1 MLSHSTTMATLTVAA
16 KAPFI
21 PYSTIIASEFVK
33 AETDVSLTVEFV
45 DEKSVE
51 SGSDAT
57 AKLVVGEKTYSGEL
71 ESLKGLAALI
81 PSISSSVDS
90 SLSWVEFALGKLAN
104 KNFKALAAD
113 LEKLDTHLNFRSFIV
128 GYSYSLADIAVW
140 GVLRANAVMGSVIK
154 NAVYSNIS
162 RWYSFIALDSKFDV
176 ADKTTKS
183 INELRK
189 NLKAAKGE
197 KKEGH
202 KANFAIDLPNAQ
214 MGKVVTRFPPEPSG
228 YLHIGHAK
236 SICLNFGI
244 GKQYNGLT
252 NLRFDDTN
260 PVKED
265 VEYVNSIMEDVKW
278 LGFDWNEQPRY
289 ASDYFDQMYE
299 YAKKLITLGKAYVDD
314 QTADEIKQN
323 RGDFSTPGVNSPY
336 RERSVEENLALFEEM
351 KAGKYKDGE
360 KVLRAKI
367 DMAHPNIVMRDP
379 VIYRIVNTEHHNT
392 GNEWKIYPMY
402 DFAHPIEDA
411 IERITH
417 SICTLEFEVHRPL
430 YDWVLE
436 EWDDTEIPQQIE
448 FARLNVTKMV
458 MSKRKLRALV
468 EAGLVAG
475 WDDPRMPTISGL
487 RRRGYTPEAIRDF
500 CDRIGVAK
508 ADSVVDIA
516 LLEFCIR
523 EDLKLK
529 ATRPMV
535 VIDPVKVVITNY
547 PEGQTELCTVENNP
561 ENEELGNREVVF
573 GREIYIERNDFME
586 EPVKKFF
593 RLAPGKEVRLKGAYF
608 ITCTDVIKDE
618 NGNITEI
625 HCTYDPETKSGSGCT
640 RKVKGTLH
648 WVEAS
653 TAVDIE
659 SRLYDYL
666 LKEDSDGKDFLGD
679 FNHDSLQVF
688 HSKGEACLAN
698 TVPGD
703 HFQFLRQGYF
713 VTDKD
718 STSDHIVVNRIVG
731 LRDSWAKA
739 QKK

>member
-1 MLSHSTTMATLTVAA
+1 MEVRTLEHKDIEKTVA
-16 KAPFI
+16 PEEVVSVNFI
-21 PYSTIIASEFVK
+21 EAIINK
-33 AETDVSLTVEFV
+33 DNET
-45 DEKSVE
+45 
-51 SGSDAT
+51 
-57 AKLVVGEKTYSGEL
+57 
-71 ESLKGLAALI
+71 
-81 PSISSSVDS
+81 
-90 SLSWVEFALGKLAN
+90 GKYGG
-104 KNFKALAAD
+104 
-113 LEKLDTHLNFRSFIV
+113 R
-128 GYSYSLADIAVW
+128 
-140 GVLRANAVMGSVIK
+140 VL
-154 NAVYSNIS
+154 
-162 RWYSFIALDSKFDV
+162 
-176 ADKTTKS
+176 
-183 INELRK
+183 
-189 NLKAAKGE
+189 
-197 KKEGH
+197 
-202 KANFAIDLPNAQ
+202 
-214 MGKVVTRFPPEPSG
+214 TRFPPEPNG

-260 PVKED
+260 PAKED

-278 LGFDWNEQPRY
+278 LGFDWADEPRY
-289 ASDYFDQMYE
+289 ASDYFGQMYE

-314 QTADEIKQN
+314 QTADEIKQT

-336 RERSVEENLALFEEM
+336 RDRSVEENLKLFEEM
-351 KAGKYKDGE
+351 KDGQYADGE

-379 VIYRIVNTEHHNT
+379 VLYRIVNAEHHNT

-411 IERITH
+411 IERVTH

-436 EWDDTEIPQQIE
+436 DWDDTEIPQQIE

-458 MSKRKLRALV
+458 MSKRKLRALL

-718 STSDHIVVNRIVG
+718 STPNHTVMNRIVG

>member
-1 MLSHSTTMATLTVAA
+1 MRSYVKYGKIKEYYHMEVVTLEHKDIEQNVA
-16 KAPFI
+16 PEEVVSVNFI
-21 PYSTIIASEFVK
+21 E
-33 AETDVSLTVEFV
+33 AE
-45 DEKSVE
+45 
-51 SGSDAT
+51 
-57 AKLVVGEKTYSGEL
+57 
-71 ESLKGLAALI
+71 I
-81 PSISSSVDS
+81 
-90 SLSWVEFALGKLAN
+90 N
-104 KNFKALAAD
+104 KDN
-113 LEKLDTHLNFRSFIV
+113 EE
-128 GYSYSLADIAVW
+128 
-140 GVLRANAVMGSVIK
+140 GVYGGRV
-154 NAVYSNIS
+154 
-162 RWYSFIALDSKFDV
+162 
-176 ADKTTKS
+176 
-183 INELRK
+183 
-189 NLKAAKGE
+189 
-197 KKEGH
+197 H
-202 KANFAIDLPNAQ
+202 
-214 MGKVVTRFPPEPSG
+214 TRFPPEPNG

-236 SICLNFGI
+236 SICLNFGL
-244 GKQYNGLT
+244 GEEYKGLT

-260 PVKED
+260 PEKED
-265 VEYVNSIMEDVKW
+265 VEYVNSIKEDVEW
-278 LGFDWNEQPRY
+278 LGFHWDGDVRY
-289 ASDYFDQMYE
+289 ASDYFGKMYD

-314 QTADEIKQN
+314 QTAEEIRQT
-323 RGDFSTPGVNSPY
+323 RGDFSTPGTNSPY
-336 RERSVEENLALFEEM
+336 RDRSVEENLALFEDM
-351 KAGKYKDGE
+351 KAGKYGDGE

-379 VIYRIVNTEHHNT
+379 VLYRIVNAEHHNT
-392 GNEWKIYPMY
+392 GSEWKIYPMY

-436 EWDDTEIPQQIE
+436 DWEDTEKPRQIE

-468 EAGLVAG
+468 EAGLVSG

-508 ADSVVDIA
+508 ADSTVDIA

-529 ATRPMV
+529 APRPMV
-535 VIDPVKVVITNY
+535 VIDPVKVIIDNY
-547 PEGQTELCTVENNP
+547 PEGQTEPCVVENNP
-561 ENEELGNREVVF
+561 ENEELGSREVMF
-573 GREIYIERNDFME
+573 GREIYIERADFME

-608 ITCTDVIKDE
+608 ITCQFVVKDE
-618 NGNITEI
+618 NGTITEI

-659 SRLYDYL
+659 TRLYDYL
-666 LKEDSDGKDFLGD
+666 LKEESDGKDFLGD
-679 FNHDSLQVF
+679 FNHESLQVM
-688 HSKGEACLAN
+688 HSKGEASLAN

-703 HFQFLRQGYF
+703 RFQFLRQGYF

-718 STSDHIVVNRIVG
+718 STADHIVVNRIVG
-731 LRDSWAKA
+731 LRDTWAKQ